1 MVTINS
7 IDSNIPIEISKGGTN
22 STSLTSNGVLYY
34 DGTSLVTTAAGT
46 TGQVLTSNGAG
57 VAPTY
62 AAVPA
67 SVKMILISKIEGA
80 GQANISFTGMTAY
93 SHYKV
98 ILSGINN
105 SSNSRILQMLVSN
118 DNGANYLVTGYKSGA
133 LANAG
138 GTATN
143 ITSTIAVILGR
154 TVAAANNSSNA
165 YILDLYNI
173 NQVLP
178 FLCTGMG
185 GTSDGSAGGIS
196 LYISAKN
203 TNTNINAIRF
213 SFSFGNISGGEISL
227 YGVVP

>member
-1 MVTINS
+1 MVTRNS
-7 IDSNIPIEISKGGTN
+7 IDSNIPISLAQGGTN
-22 STSLTSNGVLYY
+22 STSLTSNGVMYY
-34 DGTSLVTTAAGT
+34 DGSSLVATAAGT
-46 TGQVLTSNGAG
+46 AGQVLTSNGAG

-62 AAVPA
+62 ANVPA
-67 SVKMILISKIEGA
+67 AVKMLLISQVTGT

-118 DNGANYLVTGYKSGA
+118 DNGASYLVTGYKSGA
-133 LANAG
+133 LANAA
-138 GTATN
+138 GTVTN

-154 TVAAANNSSNA
+154 TVAAANTTSNA
-165 YILDLYNI
+165 YILDLYNV
-173 NQVLP
+173 NAALP
-178 FLCTGMG
+178 FICTGMG
-185 GTSDGSAGGIS
+185 GTLDGASGGIS

-213 SFSFGNISGGEISL
+213 SFNVGNISGGTISL
-227 YGVVP
+227 YGVVA